1 MRFVRP
7 KAVVPAPMVV
17 LNMFKDLKVIDV
29 SDSKIIIDISE
40 SDVEMMKDIFKI
52 QNDDM
57 ESFNAAFSS
66 FVNDAIV
73 HYLKGFED
81 GK

>member
-1 MRFVRP
+1 MNLVHQ
-7 KAVVPAPMVV
+7 KAAVPAPMVAA
-17 LNMFKDLKVIDV
+17 NMFEDLKVIDV
-29 SDSKIIIDISE
+29 SGNKITIDISE
-40 SDVEMMKDIFKI
+40 SDVKMMKDIFNI